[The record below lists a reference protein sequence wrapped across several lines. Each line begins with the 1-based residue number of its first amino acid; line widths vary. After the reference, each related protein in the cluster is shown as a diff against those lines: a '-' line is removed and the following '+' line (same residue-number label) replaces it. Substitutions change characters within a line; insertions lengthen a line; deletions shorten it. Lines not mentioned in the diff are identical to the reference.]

1 MDDFTVASLQESK
14 NEWCARLI
22 NILTPLIIEGFNSIY
37 KESDKLC
44 RENNEE
50 DKVLM
55 TFQNF
60 ITRVPK
66 WNSTIIKTE
75 CERIISRSNCN
86 YIEDLISCVHIIQ
99 LKVLTCVRV
108 GNKQKKI
115 DINIPKFEDFIH
127 NCYVHSARKIYSNVY
142 LFDTKV
148 HSLQVQKH
156 KREAE
161 IIIQEAILNAIRD
174 SLPIEDILRNYM
186 DETIEEDVVE
196 TVEEEKIESKEP
208 IKEEVSI
215 ENSVKEEIDNA
226 IKVQTSELSN
236 QEITNENS
244 IETQENGTIS
254 FNNNDEVLNGN
265 DEKTTIE
272 APKSVE
278 HLEKLQK
285 EREELED
292 DDDDDYDDIPKLKI
306 GDADVSLDDLDVH
319 NVNDSIKIEPDIIL
333 NDVEILS

>member
-44 RENNEE
+44 SENNEE

-66 WNSTIIKTE
+66 WNATIIKTE

-156 KREAE
+156 KRETE
-161 IIIQEAILNAIRD
+161 VIIQEAILNAIRD

-186 DETIEEDVVE
+186 DETVEEDVVE

-208 IKEEVSI
+208 IEEKETI
-215 ENSVKEEIDNA
+215 EKDVKDEINNA
-226 IKVQTSELSN
+226 IKIQTDELK
-236 QEITNENS
+236 
-244 IETQENGTIS
+244 ETQNDTVTDNIDGGSIS
-254 FNNNDEVLNGN
+254 FNNNDEVLTGN
-265 DEKTTIE
+265 DEKTTVE

-278 HLEKLQK
+278 HLEKIQK
-285 EREELED
+285 ERAEMEQDYD
-292 DDDDDYDDIPKLKI
+292 DDDDDYDIPRLKI
-306 GDADVSLDDLDVH
+306 GDADVNLDDLDVH